1 MSMDLSQKNIGIA
14 ITGSYCTYKKVFAEL
29 EKLASTRAN
38 LYPIFSDH
46 ASTTDSRFGKCADFL
61 EQAEKITGKKPIT
74 TIPDAEPIG
83 PGALFDILVIAPCTG
98 NTLSKLANGI
108 SDTPVLMAAKAHLRN
123 EKPLVISISSN
134 DNMGMNFRNL
144 GMLYNAKNV
153 YFVPFGQDDHH
164 KKPCSLVA
172 HVSLI
177 PETIEAA
184 LHGRQLQPVLRS
196 PF

>member
-1 MSMDLSQKNIGIA
+1 MNETISIGFA
-14 ITGSYCTYKKVFAEL
+14 ITGSFCTFAKTLTLLSEL
-29 EKLASTRAN
+29 VKQGYEV
-38 LYPIFSDH
+38 PF
-46 ASTTDSRFGKCADFL
+46 
-61 EQAEKITGKKPIT
+61 
-74 TIPDAEPIG
+74 DA
-83 PGALFDILVIAPCTG
+83 LVIAPCTG
-98 NTLSKLANGI
+98 NTMAKLVNGI
-108 SDTPVLMAAKAHLRN
+108 TDTPVLMAAKAHLRN

>member
-1 MSMDLSQKNIGIA
+1 MSCYSMICLEDLH
-14 ITGSYCTYKKVFAEL
+14 
-29 EKLASTRAN
+29 EKR
-38 LYPIFSDH
+38 H
-46 ASTTDSRFGKCADFL
+46 EMEGGTDRDAD
-61 EQAEKITGKKPIT
+61 
-74 TIPDAEPIG
+74 D
-83 PGALFDILVIAPCTG
+83 DVG
-98 NTLSKLANGI
+98 NG
-108 SDTPVLMAAKAHLRN
+108 
-123 EKPLVISISSN
+123 KPLVISISSN

>member
-1 MSMDLSQKNIGIA
+1 MKTAG
-14 ITGSYCTYKKVFAEL
+14 
-29 EKLASTRAN
+29 
-38 LYPIFSDH
+38 
-46 ASTTDSRFGKCADFL
+46 
-61 EQAEKITGKKPIT
+61 
-74 TIPDAEPIG
+74 
-83 PGALFDILVIAPCTG
+83 
-98 NTLSKLANGI
+98 
-108 SDTPVLMAAKAHLRN
+108 HLHF
-123 EKPLVISISSN
+123 SN

>member
-1 MSMDLSQKNIGIA
+1 
-14 ITGSYCTYKKVFAEL
+14 
-29 EKLASTRAN
+29 
-38 LYPIFSDH
+38 
-46 ASTTDSRFGKCADFL
+46 
-61 EQAEKITGKKPIT
+61 
-74 TIPDAEPIG
+74 
-83 PGALFDILVIAPCTG
+83 
-98 NTLSKLANGI
+98 
-108 SDTPVLMAAKAHLRN
+108 
-123 EKPLVISISSN
+123 
-134 DNMGMNFRNL
+134 
-144 GMLYNAKNV
+144 MLYNAKNV

>member
-1 MSMDLSQKNIGIA
+1 
-14 ITGSYCTYKKVFAEL
+14 
-29 EKLASTRAN
+29 
-38 LYPIFSDH
+38 
-46 ASTTDSRFGKCADFL
+46 
-61 EQAEKITGKKPIT
+61 
-74 TIPDAEPIG
+74 
-83 PGALFDILVIAPCTG
+83 
-98 NTLSKLANGI
+98 
-108 SDTPVLMAAKAHLRN
+108 MAAKAHLRN

-153 YFVPFGQDDHH
+153 YFLPFGQDDHH
-164 KKPCSLVA
+164 KKPFSLVA

>member
-1 MSMDLSQKNIGIA
+1 LKHG
-14 ITGSYCTYKKVFAEL
+14 
-29 EKLASTRAN
+29 
-38 LYPIFSDH
+38 
-46 ASTTDSRFGKCADFL
+46 
-61 EQAEKITGKKPIT
+61 
-74 TIPDAEPIG
+74 
-83 PGALFDILVIAPCTG
+83 
-98 NTLSKLANGI
+98 
-108 SDTPVLMAAKAHLRN
+108 AKAHLRN

>member
-1 MSMDLSQKNIGIA
+1 MNETISIGFA
-14 ITGSYCTYKKVFAEL
+14 ITGSFCTFAKTLTLLSEL
-29 EKLASTRAN
+29 VKQGYEVQ
-38 LYPIFSDH
+38 PIFSNHTSHLDN
-46 ASTTDSRFGKCADFL
+46 RFTA
-61 EQAEKITGKKPIT
+61 AETFCKKVERITGNTGIY
-74 TIPDAEPIG
+74 TIQDAEPIG
-83 PGALFDILVIAPCTG
+83 PKAPFDA
-98 NTLSKLANGI
+98 
-108 SDTPVLMAAKAHLRN
+108 PVLMAAKAHLRN

>member
-1 MSMDLSQKNIGIA
+1 MNETISIGFA
-14 ITGSYCTYKKVFAEL
+14 ITGSFCTFAKTLTLLSELVKQGYEVQPKFYNHTSHLDNRFTAAETFCKKVE
-29 EKLASTRAN
+29 R
-38 LYPIFSDH
+38 
-46 ASTTDSRFGKCADFL
+46 
-61 EQAEKITGKKPIT
+61 ITGNTGIY
-74 TIPDAEPIG
+74 TIQDAEPIG
-83 PGALFDILVIAPCTG
+83 PKAPFDALVIAPCTG
-98 NTLSKLANGI
+98 NTMAKLVNGI
-108 SDTPVLMAAKAHLRN
+108 TDTPVLMAAKAHLRN